1 MASVFSLLSH
11 LTSCKDNFFSAHRMS
26 VKISRESQLGELL
39 KVLASAGWR
48 DGSEGR
54 VLATKLEDLILIPRT
69 HVVEGET

>member
-1 MASVFSLLSH
+1 
-11 LTSCKDNFFSAHRMS
+11 MS
-26 VKISRESQLGELL
+26 VKISRESQLGELF